1 MEGAFLAGFSLGL
14 SLILAIG
21 SQNAFLFKQGLRKQ
35 HVFLACLICAV
46 SDALLIMLGVLGF
59 GAVVKQFPEIEKIAR
74 FGGAA
79 FLFTYAF
86 YSFRSAWKNT
96 HMLEPAGASSSTL
109 GKTVLVCLALTWLNP
124 HVYLDTVVL
133 LGSVST
139 QYEEANQAFAL
150 GAMGASFLFFFSLGY
165 GARLLSPM
173 FQQPLAWKVLELFVG
188 FIMLSIAISLIV
200 S

>member
-1 MEGAFLAGFSLGL
+1 MEGAFIAGFSLGL

-21 SQNAFLFKQGLRKQ
+21 SQNAFLLKQGLRKQ

-46 SDALLIMLGVLGF
+46 SDALLILLGVLGF
-59 GAVVKQFPEIEKIAR
+59 GAVVNQFPAIEKIAR

-165 GARLLSPM
+165 GARLLSPL

-188 FIMLSIAISLIV
+188 FIMLSIAVSLIV

>member
-1 MEGAFLAGFSLGL
+1 MEGAFIAGFSLGL

-21 SQNAFLFKQGLRKQ
+21 SQNAFLLKQGLRKQ

-46 SDALLIMLGVLGF
+46 SDALLILLGVLGF
-59 GAVVKQFPEIEKIAR
+59 GAVVNQFPAIEKIAR

-79 FLFTYAF
+79 FLFSYAF

-96 HMLEPAGASSSTL
+96 HILEPAGASSSAL

-165 GARLLSPM
+165 GARLLSPL

-188 FIMLSIAISLIV
+188 FIMLSIAVSLIV